1 MTELAARVSAKAA
14 FPVFHAYPGRVGIN
28 TAVKS
33 NGEPE
38 RWVLA
43 ARLSRVAKKDR
54 ERGDALIDGIQTQD
68 QRGAEWARDE
78 GHVIVHVTKDRNIS
92 GAVPPWER
100 PELGPWLTDPTNLVR
115 YDGLV
120 AYDVDRLSRDYAD
133 VGWLRKWAEKNH
145 KKLYIIKDRLS
156 WPDERDGVL
165 WGVAA
170 ERAYQ
175 ERQQTIER
183 ITRQLEAMRNAGK
196 LTGRPPFGYT
206 SEGEKYD
213 RRLVP
218 TDEGRK
224 YVPLI
229 FEHVIEGWSLEQV
242 ATWLRS
248 EGVTPPL
255 SEGWWAASLGI
266 LIRNPT
272 YMGHRCATVIVPP
285 DDAEIQ
291 DGKIVRYRYGDRW
304 VQKPRWVYGKTIH
317 RCEPLVSAAV
327 WKQANE
333 AVTNRTKRGYS
344 DPAKRAMLSGV
355 LYCANCPDSPMYKT
369 TPSKKLQA
377 TCRYLTVYYRCFGR
391 GSHRQSCGNMVPLDA
406 VDAAVDEIIAATFD
420 VPVMKREIIYGNE
433 AEIEA
438 RVEEIKFQIQQ
449 LGSLDLPDEDYDRE
463 LARLRAERDRIAN
476 LERVS
481 DRVDLVP
488 TGDTYNGVWQQL
500 GTPERGAWL
509 ATHGFRVTADKE
521 HVTVSQETGS
531 ATLALEKKPSHSRTR
546 MLHLGKCQCGCGIDL
561 YGVNANKKYL
571 NGAHAAKAH
580 RRRKSQAADSELHQG
595 LRHAVCSGAKA
606 QPFHVAANACP
617 HEGQV

>member
-1 MTELAARVSAKAA
+1 MIS
-14 FPVFHAYPGRVGIN
+14 VFHAHPGRVRTK

-43 ARLSRVAKKDR
+43 ARLSRVTKKDR
-54 ERGDALIDGIQTQD
+54 ERGNALINGIQTQD
-68 QRGAEWARDE
+68 QRGAEWAQDE

-100 PELGPWLTDPTNLVR
+100 PELGPWLTDPTKLVL

-120 AYDVDRLSRDYAD
+120 AYDVDRLSRDYRD
-133 VGWLRKWAEKNH
+133 VGWLREWAKRNR
-145 KKLYIIKDRLS
+145 KKLYIIKDRLR
-156 WPDERDGVL
+156 WPDERYGVL
-165 WGVAA
+165 WGVVA

-175 ERQQTIER
+175 ERQQIIER
-183 ITRQLEAMRNAGK
+183 ITRQLGAMRNAGK

-206 SEGEKYD
+206 SGGDKYD
-213 RRLVP
+213 RRLAP

-229 FEHVIEGWSLEQV
+229 YAHITEGWSLEQV
-242 ATWLRS
+242 ARWLRA
-248 EGVTPPL
+248 EDVKPPL
-255 SEGWWAASLGI
+255 SAGWWAATIGI

-272 YMGHRCATVIVPP
+272 YMGRRCATTIVPP

-291 DGKIVRYRYGDRW
+291 NGKVVRYRYGDRW

-317 RCEPLVSAAV
+317 RCEPLVSIAV
-327 WKQANE
+327 WRQANE

-355 LYCANCPDSPMYKT
+355 LYCPNCLDSPMYKT

-377 TCRYLTVYYRCFGR
+377 TCQYLTVYYRCFGR
-391 GSHRQSCGNMVPLDA
+391 GSERRSCGNMVPLDA

-438 RVEEIKFQIQQ
+438 KVEEIKFEIQQ
-449 LGSLDLPDEDYDRE
+449 LGSLELPDEDYDWE
-463 LARLRAERDRIAN
+463 LVRLRAERDRIAN
-476 LERVS
+476 L
-481 DRVDLVP
+481 DRIPDHVELMP
-488 TGDTYNGVWQQL
+488 TGDTYYGLWQKL
-500 GTPERGAWL
+500 STPERGAWL
-509 ATHGFRVTADKE
+509 AAHGFRVTANIE
-521 HVTVSQETGS
+521 HVTVSQESGS
-531 ATLALEKKPSHSRTR
+531 AMVTLDKRPRGGRTK
-546 MLHLGKCQCGCGIDL
+546 MLDLGKCHCGCGADL
-561 YGVNANKKYL
+561 RGVNANKKYV
-571 NGAHAAKAH
+571 NGAHGARAYRHRQAEAAGPA
-580 RRRKSQAADSELHQG
+580 
-595 LRHAVCSGAKA
+595 
-606 QPFHVAANACP
+606 
-617 HEGQV
+617 

>member
-1 MTELAARVSAKAA
+1 
-14 FPVFHAYPGRVGIN
+14 
-28 TAVKS
+28 
-33 NGEPE
+33 
-38 RWVLA
+38 
-43 ARLSRVAKKDR
+43 
-54 ERGDALIDGIQTQD
+54 
-68 QRGAEWARDE
+68 
-78 GHVIVHVTKDRNIS
+78 VIVHVTKDRNIS

-100 PELGPWLTDPTNLVR
+100 PELGPWLTDPTKLVL

-120 AYDVDRLSRDYAD
+120 AYEVDRLSRDYAD
-133 VGWLRKWAEKNH
+133 VGWLRKWAEKNR
-145 KKLYIIKDRLS
+145 KKLYIIKDRLR

-175 ERQQTIER
+175 ERQQIIGR
-183 ITRQLEAMRNAGK
+183 ISRELEALRNAGK

-224 YVPLI
+224 YIPLI
-229 FEHVIEGWSLEQV
+229 FNYVIEGWSLEQV
-242 ATWLRS
+242 AQWLRS
-248 EGVTPPL
+248 EGVKPPL
-255 SEGWWAASLGI
+255 SEGWWAATIGI

-272 YMGHRCATVIVPP
+272 YMGHRCAMAIVPP

-327 WKQANE
+327 WKKANE
-333 AVTNRTKRGYS
+333 VVTNRTKRGYS

-355 LYCANCPDSPMYKT
+355 LYCPNCPDSPMYKT
-369 TPSKKLQA
+369 TPSKRLQA

-391 GSHRQSCGNMVPLDA
+391 GSQRQSCGNMVPLED
-406 VDAAVDEIIAATFD
+406 VDAAVNEIIAATFD

-438 RVEEIKFQIQQ
+438 RVEEIKFEIQQ
-449 LGSLDLPDEDYDRE
+449 LGSHDLSDEDYDRE
-463 LARLRAERDRIAN
+463 LARQRAERDRVAN
-476 LERVS
+476 LDRVP

-488 TGDTYNGVWQQL
+488 TGDTYYGLWQKL
-500 GTPERGAWL
+500 STPERGAWL
-509 ATHGFRVTADKE
+509 AAHGFRVTADKE
-521 HVTVSQETGS
+521 NVTVSQEFGS
-531 ATLALEKKPSHSRTR
+531 ATVTLDKRPSHARSK
-546 MLHLGKCQCGCGIDL
+546 LLYLGKCQCGCGMDL
-561 YGVNANKKYL
+561 TGVNANKKYV
-571 NGAHAAKAH
+571 NGAHAAKAW
-580 RRRKSQAADSELHQG
+580 RRRKAEEAG
-595 LRHAVCSGAKA
+595 PA
-606 QPFHVAANACP
+606 
-617 HEGQV
+617 

>member
-1 MTELAARVSAKAA
+1 M
-14 FPVFHAYPGRVGIN
+14 
-28 TAVKS
+28 
-33 NGEPE
+33 
-38 RWVLA
+38 
-43 ARLSRVAKKDR
+43 
-54 ERGDALIDGIQTQD
+54 
-68 QRGAEWARDE
+68 
-78 GHVIVHVTKDRNIS
+78 
-92 GAVPPWER
+92 PPWER
-100 PELGPWLTDPTNLVR
+100 PELGSWLTDPTKLVL

-145 KKLYIIKDRLS
+145 KKLYIIKDRLR

-218 TDEGRK
+218 TDEGRM

-229 FEHVIEGWSLEQV
+229 FKHVIEGWSLEQV

-291 DGKIVRYRYGDRW
+291 DGKIVRYRYVDRW

-344 DPAKRAMLSGV
+344 DPAKRAMLSSV

-406 VDAAVDEIIAATFD
+406 VNAAVDEIIAATFD
-420 VPVMKREIIYGNE
+420 VPVMKHEIIYGNE

-449 LGSLDLPDEDYDRE
+449 LGSLDLPDEDYDQE
-463 LARLRAERDRIAN
+463 LARLRAERDRVAN
-476 LERVS
+476 LERVP

-500 GTPERGAWL
+500 STPERGAWL

-531 ATLALEKKPSHSRTR
+531 ATLALEEKPSHSRTR
-546 MLHLGKCQCGCGIDL
+546 MLYLGKCQCGCGIDL

-580 RRRKSQAADSELHQG
+580 RRRKSQAADSELYQG
-595 LRHAVCSGAKA
+595 LRHTVCSRVKGPAFPLCDEHMPARGAGL
-606 QPFHVAANACP
+606 VGANVPGNPRTLKLLIAFRAIQRRVERNSQSDISRAVG
-617 HEGQV
+617 HQHDR

>member
-1 MTELAARVSAKAA
+1 MSELPAELARSMISVLR
-14 FPVFHAYPGRVGIN
+14 AYPGRVRTK

-43 ARLSRVAKKDR
+43 ARLSRVTKKDR
-54 ERGDALIDGIQTQD
+54 ERGNALINGIQTQD

-100 PELGPWLTDPTNLVR
+100 PELGPWLTDPTKLVL

-120 AYDVDRLSRDYAD
+120 AYDVDRLSRDHRD
-133 VGWLRKWAEKNH
+133 VGWLREWAERNR
-145 KKLYIIKDRLS
+145 KKLYIIKDRLR
-156 WPDERDGVL
+156 WPDERYGVL
-165 WGVAA
+165 WGVVA

-175 ERQQTIER
+175 ERQQIIER

-206 SEGEKYD
+206 SEGDKYD
-213 RRLVP
+213 RRLAP

-229 FEHVIEGWSLEQV
+229 YAYITEGWSLEQV
-242 ATWLRS
+242 AQWLRA
-248 EGVTPPL
+248 EDVKPPL
-255 SEGWWAASLGI
+255 SAGWWAATIGI

-272 YMGHRCATVIVPP
+272 YMGHRCATAIVPP

-291 DGKIVRYRYGDRW
+291 GGKIVRYCYGDRW

-317 RCEPLVSAAV
+317 RCEPLVSTAV
-327 WKQANE
+327 WRQANE

-355 LYCANCPDSPMYKT
+355 LYCSNCPDSPMYKT

-391 GSHRQSCGNMVPLDA
+391 GSQRRSCGNMVPLDA

-438 RVEEIKFQIQQ
+438 KVQKIKFEIQQ
-449 LGSLDLPDEDYDRE
+449 LGSFELPDEDYDRE
-463 LARLRAERDRIAN
+463 LARLRAERDRVAN
-476 LERVS
+476 L
-481 DRVDLVP
+481 DRIPDHVELVP
-488 TGDTYNGVWQQL
+488 TGDTYYGLWQKL
-500 GTPERGAWL
+500 STPERGAWL
-509 ATHGFRVTADKE
+509 AAHGFRVTANIE
-521 HVTVSQETGS
+521 HVTVSQESGS
-531 ATLALEKKPSHSRTR
+531 AMVTLDKRPRGGRTK
-546 MLHLGKCQCGCGIDL
+546 MLDLGKCQCGCGADL
-561 YGVNANKKYL
+561 RGVNANKKYV
-571 NGAHAAKAH
+571 NGAHGARAY
-580 RRRKSQAADSELHQG
+580 RRRQTEAAG
-595 LRHAVCSGAKA
+595 PA
-606 QPFHVAANACP
+606 
-617 HEGQV
+617 